1 MAAIAW
7 TEWNQS
13 RGMAG
18 MIQRNT
24 QTLYRESAWSVKSQ
38 LDEREE
44 ADPVGSEGGAEPS
57 AELRLSTL
65 SD

>member
-1 MAAIAW
+1 
-7 TEWNQS
+7 
-13 RGMAG
+13 